1 MSDSLAEI
9 REIIAEHQSVRS
21 NVKLVGESV
30 SDQEALNSLRSTR
43 SDWTPGQFELLA
55 EKRRKLAQTV
65 SLLDEGLKTHFARE
79 EKVLPSFLGDFLM
92 QALLLEHGEI
102 KKAIGEARL
111 AAGGGGGPEGASQA
125 ELEKL
130 DAEMQRVVGSL
141 SRLIET
147 HADKEDMML
156 EMVQRTL
163 DEEQPPAP

>member
-79 EKVLPSFLGDFLM
+79 ERVLPSFLGDFLM
-92 QALLLEHGEI
+92 QALLLEHEEI

-111 AAGGGGGPEGASQA
+111 AAGGGGPEGASQA
-125 ELEKL
+125 EPEKL